1 MAGLNEMAAL
11 DNRSGRAYGGGIA
24 LAILTTLLTVWTTV
38 VRDDGDGVGFFMLI
52 MAAAVGAFAAD
63 FRPVGMARTMIGVAI
78 MQGVLGMLIAT
89 APVTAKIPGGSSR
102 ILLFSG
108 AFAALWLASAACF
121 RVASKA

>member
-1 MAGLNEMAAL
+1 MAGLNEMAEL

-38 VRDDGDGVGFFMLI
+38 VRDDGNAVGFFMLI

-89 APVTAKIPGGSSR
+89 APVTANIPGGPSR

-108 AFAALWLASAACF
+108 AFAALWLSSAACF
-121 RVASKA
+121 RVASKV